1 MNYRDKLQKFSIRK
15 YAVGTFS
22 TLIATLVFLG
32 THTDQAHA
40 SENTNAAVEKAQQNT
55 ESQTSRDKNS
65 NPNDAITIQNDQTSD
80 QTVEINKQSKFVD
93 KTSTEKKAL
102 ETQTSEKEITNST
115 STSIKEKIEESSPV
129 TKEEKTNELKEKSSP
144 IVGTQS
150 SNQSKQK
157 VKFSSSKSVK
167 QIDDK
172 IDTPRESK
180 SDNRQKI
187 DSKNISKLTN
197 LTQEIQSKLLEV
209 ETIEPSNPNIEEA
222 KKLTVESSSFTQSS
236 NVSQQSLLD
245 LVTRLEQT
253 RNSLANVITRSQSG
267 KRDPRNGQQ
276 IEKGTNFRFTTL
288 NGRWNAGRNVI
299 VYQRNYASLPDGR
312 ALGTGQQKNGVEGI
326 TSRKTVMRAYYK
338 HEGNSK
344 YLVYDVF
351 FNNDGVNFISPG
363 SQQRLGMALLLPY
376 KVMKLNS
383 DGSFA
388 SDSVR
393 NLSYA
398 AYEKRSGRNSLL
410 SESPS
415 DFIIDP
421 DNSTQ
426 TIDMLRSNQHDFGHT
441 TFYLSFGVRP
451 GRSFNSDANE
461 YFHSNRNNPDLRKAV
476 EDQRGIFS
484 GWNYGIGIQVDP
496 NHPEGA
502 NRAYHMHLEVKLRDN
517 VTTAELENAWSYAN
531 TAAMGGVSK
540 SAYTVLSG
548 RILPEDGALP
558 SIENQPPV
566 KPTINSDLVGKATT
580 TTVIDVSTDPN
591 TKVEI
596 FDKNG
601 NKIGTGTTDSSGHA
615 YITPTRPIPEGNVTA
630 KAYNHS
636 DESKVSTS
644 DPKFATDTIPP
655 TTPVINTRLVYKA
668 GTLTPIDV
676 STDPNTQVALI
687 DKNGRIFGAG
697 TTDSSGHVII
707 TPDRVIP
714 EGNVTAKATDNAL
727 HPNSSFSIPVQAT
740 TLIPV
745 MKPVINTDVA
755 GKAFSSPVIDITSTP
770 NTRVE
775 LLDKNNNVIGRGI
788 TGSNGHVNITPD
800 HYLFEG
806 NITAKAYDQTDET
819 NNATSDPR
827 HVTDTTPPR
836 KPVIN
841 TNLVNKVGTRTPI
854 DVSTDVLTRVEIF
867 DENGKSYGVVLTE
880 MDGHGIITPREPLPL
895 GKIYARATDGAETP
909 NSIDSDHV
917 PVTDTI
923 PPTVPTVDTDLT
935 GKATT
940 LTPITVT
947 TDPNTRVDLI
957 DKNGHIIGTG
967 TTDGNGHVIIT
978 PTTPIVEGNVIA
990 KAYDP
995 ANNVSTSAPRKATDT
1010 TPPTKPRV
1018 TSPLG
1023 GKAGTTDPVTVT
1035 TDPNTNVQLLDKNG
1049 QIIGTGTT
1057 DSSGRVNIT
1066 PTRPIPEGNVTAKAI
1081 DNAEHPNS
1089 STSDPVKATD
1099 TTPPTKPRVTT
1110 PLGGKATT
1118 LTPVE
1123 VTTDP
1128 NTSVQLLDKDGR
1140 VIGSGTTG
1148 ANGRVTITPTRPIP
1162 EGNVTAKA
1170 TDNAEHPNSSTSDPV
1185 KATDTTPPTK
1195 PRVTT
1200 PLGGKATTL
1209 TPIEVTT
1216 DPNTSVQLLDKDGR
1230 VIGSGTTGAN
1240 GRVTITPTRPIPEGN
1255 VTAKATDNAERPN
1268 SSTSDP
1274 VKATDTTPPTEPVVT
1289 NDLTGKATTKTPITV
1304 TTDPNTHVDLLDKDN
1319 HVIGS
1324 GTTDSNGRVTITP
1337 TVPIPEGNVRAKATD
1352 NAEHPN
1358 SSLSQPKKATD
1369 TTPPGSPIVNTDL
1382 TGKATTKTPVDV
1394 SSDPNTRIE
1403 LLDKDNHVIGSGT
1416 TGANGHVIITPTQP
1430 IPEGNVTAKAYDNA
1444 EHPNVSTSEPKKAT
1458 DTTPPTEPVVTNDLT
1473 GKATTKTPI
1482 TVTTDPNTHVDL
1494 LDKDNHVIGSGTTD
1508 SNGRVTI
1515 TPTVPIPEGNVRA
1528 KATDN
1533 AEHPNSS
1540 LSKPKKATD
1549 TTPPGSPIVNTDL
1562 TGKATTRTPVDVS
1575 SDPNTRIEL
1584 LDKDNHVIGS
1594 GTTGANGHVI
1604 ITPTQPIPE
1613 GNVTAKA
1620 YDNAEHPNVSTS
1632 EPKKATDT
1640 TPPTEPVV
1648 TNDLT
1653 GKATTKT
1660 PITVTTDPNT
1670 HVDLLD
1676 KDNHVIGSGTTDSNG
1691 RVTITPTVPIPEGNV
1706 RAKATDNAEHP
1717 NSSLSKPKK
1726 ATDTTPPGS
1735 PIVNTDLTGKAT
1747 TRTPVDV
1754 SSDPNT
1760 RIELLDKD
1768 NHVIGSGTTGANGH
1782 VIITPTQPIPEGNVT
1797 AKAYDNAEHPNVSTS
1812 EPKKATDTT
1821 PPTEPVVTNDLTGK
1835 ATTKTPITVT
1845 TDPNTHVDLLDKDNH
1860 VIGSGTTDSNGRVT
1874 ITPTVPIPE
1883 GNVRAKAT
1891 DNAEHP
1897 NSSLSQPKKAT
1908 DTTPP
1913 GSPIVNTDLTGKAT
1927 TRTPVDVSSDPNTR
1941 IELLDK
1947 DNHVIGSGTTDS
1959 NGRVTIT
1966 PTVPIP
1972 EGNVRAK
1979 ATDNAEHPNSSL
1991 SQPKKATDTTP
2002 PGSPIVNTDLTGKA
2016 TTKTPVDVSSDPNTR
2031 IELLDKDNHV
2041 IGTGTTGANGH
2052 VIITPTQPIPEGNVT
2067 AKAYDNAEH
2076 PNSSTSQPKKATD
2089 TTPPTEPV
2097 VTNDLTGK
2105 ATTKTPITVTTDPNT
2120 HVDLLDKDNNVI
2132 GSGTTDSNGRVTI
2145 TPTVPIPEGNVR
2157 AKATDNAEHPNSSLS
2172 QPKKATDTTPPGSPI
2187 VNTDLTGKATTKTP
2201 VDVSSDPNTRI
2212 ELLDKDNHVIGSGTT
2227 GANGHVIITP
2237 TQPIPEGNV
2246 TAKAYDNAE
2255 HPNVSTSEPK
2265 KATDTTPP
2273 TAPVVTSDLTGKAT
2287 TTDPVE
2293 VTTDPNT
2300 KVELLDK
2307 DGNVIGSGTTD
2318 NTGHVMIT
2326 PTKPIPEGNVTAK
2339 AYDNAEHPN
2348 SSTSQPKKAT
2358 DNAEHPNSSTSQ
2370 PKKATDTTPPTAPLV
2385 TSDLTGEATTTD
2397 PVEVTTD
2404 PNTKVELLDK
2414 DGNVIGS
2421 GTTDNTGHVTI
2432 TPTKPIPEGNVTAKA
2447 TDNAEHPNSSTS
2459 QPKKATD
2466 TTPPT
2471 APVVTSDLTGKATTT
2486 DPVEVTTDPNT
2497 KVELL
2502 DKDGNVIGSG
2512 TTDNTGHVMITPT
2525 KPIPEGNVTAKAY
2538 DNAEHPNSS
2547 TSQPKKAT
2555 DTTPPTA
2562 PVVTSDLT
2570 GKATTTDPVEVTTD
2584 PNTKVELLDKD
2595 GNVIGSGT
2603 TDNTGHVTITPT
2615 KPIPEGNVSAKAYDN
2630 AEVPNVATSQPK
2642 KATDTTPPT
2651 TPTLDTDLDGKAG
2664 TQTPITVT
2672 TDPNTHVDL
2681 LDKDGN
2687 IIGSGTTDDT
2697 GHVTITPTKPIP
2709 EGNVTAKATD
2719 DAEHPN
2725 SSTSQPKKATDTT
2738 PPTAPVVTSDLTGKA
2753 TTTDPVEVTTDPNT
2767 KVELLDK
2774 DGNVIG
2780 SGTTDDTGH
2789 VTITPTR
2796 PIPVG
2801 NVSAKAYD
2809 NAEVPNV
2816 ATSQPKKATDT
2827 TPPTTPTLD
2836 TDLGGKAG
2844 TQTPITVTTDPNTH
2858 VDLLDKDGNIIGSG
2872 TTGDTGHV
2880 TITPTKPIPEGNV
2893 SAKATDNAEHPN
2905 SSTSQ
2910 TKKATDL
2917 TPPVK
2922 PSVVGTLD
2930 GKAGTKDPVEV
2941 VTDPNTKVELL
2952 DKDGNVIGSGTT
2964 DSTGHATITSTVP
2977 IPEGNVTVKATDN
2990 AEHPNSSTSDPV
3002 KATDT
3007 TPPTVP
3013 TLDTDL
3019 GGKAGTQTPIT
3030 VTTDPNT
3037 KVELL
3042 DKDSNIIGSSTTDDT
3057 GHVTITPTK
3066 PIPEGNVTAKATDNA
3081 EHPNSSTSQPK
3092 KATDLT
3098 PPVKPSVVGTL
3109 DGKAGTK
3116 DPVEVVTDPN
3126 TKVELLDKDGNVIG
3140 SGTTDSTGHAT
3151 ITPTVPIPEGNVTV
3165 KATDNAEHPNS
3176 STSDPVKATDTTPPT
3191 VPTLDTD
3198 LGGKAGTQTPITVTT
3213 DPNTHVD
3220 LLDKD
3225 GNIIGSGTTDD
3236 TGHVTITPTK
3246 PIPEGNV
3253 TAKATDNAEHPNSS
3267 TSQPKKA
3274 TDTTPPTAPVVTSDL
3289 TGKATTT
3296 DPVEVTTDPNTK
3308 VELLDKDG
3316 NVIGSGTTD
3325 STGHATITPTVP
3337 IPEGNVTVKATD
3349 NAEHPNSSTS
3359 DPVKATDTTPPT
3371 VPTLDTDLGGK
3382 AGTQTPITVTT
3393 DPNTHVDL
3401 LDKDGNIIG
3410 SGTTDDTGHVTIT
3423 PTKPIP
3429 EGNVTAKATDH
3440 AEHPNSS
3447 TSQPK
3452 KATDTTPPTAPVV
3465 TSDLTGKATTTDPV
3479 EVTTDPN
3486 TKVELL
3492 DKDGNV
3498 IGSGTTDDTGHVTI
3512 TPTKPIPEGNV
3523 SAKAY
3528 DNAEVPNVATSQP
3541 KKATDTTPP
3550 TTPTLDTDLG
3560 GKAGTQTPITVTTD
3574 PNTHV
3579 DLLDKDG
3586 NIIGSGTTDSTG
3598 HATITPTV
3606 PIPEGNVTVKAT
3618 DNAEHPNSSTSDPVK
3633 ATDTTPPTVP
3643 TLDTDL
3649 GGKAG
3654 TQTPITVTTDPNTHV
3669 DLLDKDG
3676 NIIGSGTTDD
3686 TGHVTITP
3694 TKPIPEGNVTAKAT
3708 DNAEHPNSS
3717 TSQPKKATDT
3727 TPPTAPVVTSDL
3739 TGKATTTDP
3748 VEVTTD
3754 PNTKVELLDKDGN
3767 VIGSGTT
3774 DDTGHVTIT
3783 PTRPIP
3789 VGDVSAKAY
3798 DNAEVP
3804 NVATSQPKK
3813 ATDTTPPTTPTLDT
3827 DLGGKAG
3834 TQTPITVTTD
3844 PNTHVDLLDKDGN
3857 IIGSGTTGD
3866 TGHVTITPT
3875 KPIPEGNVTA
3885 KATDNA
3891 EHPNSSTSQPKKATD
3906 TTPPTAPVVTSDL
3919 TGKAT
3924 TTDPVEVTTDPN
3936 TKVELL
3942 DKDGNVIGSGTTDSN
3957 GHVTITPTRPIPVGD
3972 VSAKAYDNAEV
3983 PNVATSQPKK
3993 ATDTTPPTTPTLDT
4007 DLGGKAG
4014 TQTPI
4019 TVTTDPNTHVDLLDK
4034 DGNIIGSGTTD
4045 SNGHVTITPTKPIP
4059 EGNVSAKATDNAEHP
4074 NSSTS
4079 QPKKAT
4085 DLTPPVKPS
4094 VVGTLDG
4101 KAGTKDPV
4109 EVVTDPNTKVE
4120 LLDKDGNVIGSGTTD
4135 STGHATITPTVP
4147 IPEGNVTVKATDN
4160 AEHPNSSTS
4169 DPVKATDTTPP
4180 TAPVVTSDLT
4190 GKATTTDPVEVTT
4203 DPNTHVDLLDK
4214 DGNIIGS
4221 GTTDSNGHVTIT
4233 PTRPIPEGDVY
4244 AKAIDNAE
4252 HPNISISKPVKATK
4266 LIVKSHKK
4274 EAKNGHSKEN
4284 ENHNSRKSKNTIR
4297 DEKGNK
4303 INTST
4308 KKKVKD
4314 LPSTGKKELTNNSLP
4329 YIVTLLGSFALL
4341 ISRKRERKDNNRNK

>member
-727 HPNSSFSIPVQAT
+727 HPNSSVSIPVQAT

-1444 EHPNVSTSEPKKAT
+1444 EHPNVSTSAPKKAT

-1717 NSSLSKPKK
+1717 NSS
-1726 ATDTTPPGS
+1726 
-1735 PIVNTDLTGKAT
+1735 
-1747 TRTPVDV
+1747 
-1754 SSDPNT
+1754 
-1760 RIELLDKD
+1760 
-1768 NHVIGSGTTGANGH
+1768 
-1782 VIITPTQPIPEGNVT
+1782 
-1797 AKAYDNAEHPNVSTS
+1797 
-1812 EPKKATDTT
+1812 
-1821 PPTEPVVTNDLTGK
+1821 
-1835 ATTKTPITVT
+1835 
-1845 TDPNTHVDLLDKDNH
+1845 
-1860 VIGSGTTDSNGRVT
+1860 
-1874 ITPTVPIPE
+1874 
-1883 GNVRAKAT
+1883 
-1891 DNAEHP
+1891 
-1897 NSSLSQPKKAT
+1897 
-1908 DTTPP
+1908 
-1913 GSPIVNTDLTGKAT
+1913 
-1927 TRTPVDVSSDPNTR
+1927 
-1941 IELLDK
+1941 
-1947 DNHVIGSGTTDS
+1947 
-1959 NGRVTIT
+1959 
-1966 PTVPIP
+1966 
-1972 EGNVRAK
+1972 
-1979 ATDNAEHPNSSL
+1979 
-1991 SQPKKATDTTP
+1991 
-2002 PGSPIVNTDLTGKA
+2002 
-2016 TTKTPVDVSSDPNTR
+2016 
-2031 IELLDKDNHV
+2031 
-2041 IGTGTTGANGH
+2041 
-2052 VIITPTQPIPEGNVT
+2052 
-2067 AKAYDNAEH
+2067 
-2076 PNSSTSQPKKATD
+2076 TSQPKKA
-2089 TTPPTEPV
+2089 
-2097 VTNDLTGK
+2097 
-2105 ATTKTPITVTTDPNT
+2105 
-2120 HVDLLDKDNNVI
+2120 
-2132 GSGTTDSNGRVTI
+2132 
-2145 TPTVPIPEGNVR
+2145 
-2157 AKATDNAEHPNSSLS
+2157 
-2172 QPKKATDTTPPGSPI
+2172 
-2187 VNTDLTGKATTKTP
+2187 
-2201 VDVSSDPNTRI
+2201 
-2212 ELLDKDNHVIGSGTT
+2212 
-2227 GANGHVIITP
+2227 
-2237 TQPIPEGNV
+2237 
-2246 TAKAYDNAE
+2246 
-2255 HPNVSTSEPK
+2255 
-2265 KATDTTPP
+2265 
-2273 TAPVVTSDLTGKAT
+2273 
-2287 TTDPVE
+2287 
-2293 VTTDPNT
+2293 
-2300 KVELLDK
+2300 
-2307 DGNVIGSGTTD
+2307 
-2318 NTGHVMIT
+2318 
-2326 PTKPIPEGNVTAK
+2326 
-2339 AYDNAEHPN
+2339 
-2348 SSTSQPKKAT
+2348 
-2358 DNAEHPNSSTSQ
+2358 
-2370 PKKATDTTPPTAPLV
+2370 
-2385 TSDLTGEATTTD
+2385 
-2397 PVEVTTD
+2397 
-2404 PNTKVELLDK
+2404 
-2414 DGNVIGS
+2414 
-2421 GTTDNTGHVTI
+2421 
-2432 TPTKPIPEGNVTAKA
+2432 
-2447 TDNAEHPNSSTS
+2447 
-2459 QPKKATD
+2459 
-2466 TTPPT
+2466 
-2471 APVVTSDLTGKATTT
+2471 
-2486 DPVEVTTDPNT
+2486 
-2497 KVELL
+2497 
-2502 DKDGNVIGSG
+2502 
-2512 TTDNTGHVMITPT
+2512 
-2525 KPIPEGNVTAKAY
+2525 
-2538 DNAEHPNSS
+2538 
-2547 TSQPKKAT
+2547 
-2555 DTTPPTA
+2555 
-2562 PVVTSDLT
+2562 
-2570 GKATTTDPVEVTTD
+2570 
-2584 PNTKVELLDKD
+2584 
-2595 GNVIGSGT
+2595 
-2603 TDNTGHVTITPT
+2603 
-2615 KPIPEGNVSAKAYDN
+2615 
-2630 AEVPNVATSQPK
+2630 
-2642 KATDTTPPT
+2642 
-2651 TPTLDTDLDGKAG
+2651 
-2664 TQTPITVT
+2664 
-2672 TDPNTHVDL
+2672 
-2681 LDKDGN
+2681 
-2687 IIGSGTTDDT
+2687 
-2697 GHVTITPTKPIP
+2697 
-2709 EGNVTAKATD
+2709 
-2719 DAEHPN
+2719 
-2725 SSTSQPKKATDTT
+2725 
-2738 PPTAPVVTSDLTGKA
+2738 
-2753 TTTDPVEVTTDPNT
+2753 
-2767 KVELLDK
+2767 
-2774 DGNVIG
+2774 
-2780 SGTTDDTGH
+2780 
-2789 VTITPTR
+2789 
-2796 PIPVG
+2796 
-2801 NVSAKAYD
+2801 
-2809 NAEVPNV
+2809 
-2816 ATSQPKKATDT
+2816 
-2827 TPPTTPTLD
+2827 
-2836 TDLGGKAG
+2836 
-2844 TQTPITVTTDPNTH
+2844 
-2858 VDLLDKDGNIIGSG
+2858 
-2872 TTGDTGHV
+2872 
-2880 TITPTKPIPEGNV
+2880 
-2893 SAKATDNAEHPN
+2893 
-2905 SSTSQ
+2905 
-2910 TKKATDL
+2910 
-2917 TPPVK
+2917 
-2922 PSVVGTLD
+2922 
-2930 GKAGTKDPVEV
+2930 
-2941 VTDPNTKVELL
+2941 
-2952 DKDGNVIGSGTT
+2952 
-2964 DSTGHATITSTVP
+2964 
-2977 IPEGNVTVKATDN
+2977 
-2990 AEHPNSSTSDPV
+2990 
-3002 KATDT
+3002 
-3007 TPPTVP
+3007 
-3013 TLDTDL
+3013 
-3019 GGKAGTQTPIT
+3019 
-3030 VTTDPNT
+3030 
-3037 KVELL
+3037 
-3042 DKDSNIIGSSTTDDT
+3042 
-3057 GHVTITPTK
+3057 
-3066 PIPEGNVTAKATDNA
+3066 
-3081 EHPNSSTSQPK
+3081 
-3092 KATDLT
+3092 
-3098 PPVKPSVVGTL
+3098 
-3109 DGKAGTK
+3109 
-3116 DPVEVVTDPN
+3116 
-3126 TKVELLDKDGNVIG
+3126 
-3140 SGTTDSTGHAT
+3140 
-3151 ITPTVPIPEGNVTV
+3151 
-3165 KATDNAEHPNS
+3165 
-3176 STSDPVKATDTTPPT
+3176 
-3191 VPTLDTD
+3191 
-3198 LGGKAGTQTPITVTT
+3198 
-3213 DPNTHVD
+3213 
-3220 LLDKD
+3220 
-3225 GNIIGSGTTDD
+3225 
-3236 TGHVTITPTK
+3236 
-3246 PIPEGNV
+3246 
-3253 TAKATDNAEHPNSS
+3253 
-3267 TSQPKKA
+3267 
-3274 TDTTPPTAPVVTSDL
+3274 
-3289 TGKATTT
+3289 
-3296 DPVEVTTDPNTK
+3296 
-3308 VELLDKDG
+3308 
-3316 NVIGSGTTD
+3316 
-3325 STGHATITPTVP
+3325 
-3337 IPEGNVTVKATD
+3337 
-3349 NAEHPNSSTS
+3349 
-3359 DPVKATDTTPPT
+3359 
-3371 VPTLDTDLGGK
+3371 
-3382 AGTQTPITVTT
+3382 
-3393 DPNTHVDL
+3393 
-3401 LDKDGNIIG
+3401 
-3410 SGTTDDTGHVTIT
+3410 
-3423 PTKPIP
+3423 
-3429 EGNVTAKATDH
+3429 
-3440 AEHPNSS
+3440 
-3447 TSQPK
+3447 
-3452 KATDTTPPTAPVV
+3452 
-3465 TSDLTGKATTTDPV
+3465 
-3479 EVTTDPN
+3479 
-3486 TKVELL
+3486 
-3492 DKDGNV
+3492 
-3498 IGSGTTDDTGHVTI
+3498 
-3512 TPTKPIPEGNV
+3512 
-3523 SAKAY
+3523 
-3528 DNAEVPNVATSQP
+3528 
-3541 KKATDTTPP
+3541 
-3550 TTPTLDTDLG
+3550 
-3560 GKAGTQTPITVTTD
+3560 
-3574 PNTHV
+3574 
-3579 DLLDKDG
+3579 
-3586 NIIGSGTTDSTG
+3586 
-3598 HATITPTV
+3598 
-3606 PIPEGNVTVKAT
+3606 
-3618 DNAEHPNSSTSDPVK
+3618 
-3633 ATDTTPPTVP
+3633 
-3643 TLDTDL
+3643 
-3649 GGKAG
+3649 
-3654 TQTPITVTTDPNTHV
+3654 
-3669 DLLDKDG
+3669 
-3676 NIIGSGTTDD
+3676 
-3686 TGHVTITP
+3686 
-3694 TKPIPEGNVTAKAT
+3694 
-3708 DNAEHPNSS
+3708 
-3717 TSQPKKATDT
+3717 
-3727 TPPTAPVVTSDL
+3727 
-3739 TGKATTTDP
+3739 
-3748 VEVTTD
+3748 
-3754 PNTKVELLDKDGN
+3754 
-3767 VIGSGTT
+3767 
-3774 DDTGHVTIT
+3774 
-3783 PTRPIP
+3783 
-3789 VGDVSAKAY
+3789 
-3798 DNAEVP
+3798 
-3804 NVATSQPKK
+3804 
-3813 ATDTTPPTTPTLDT
+3813 
-3827 DLGGKAG
+3827 
-3834 TQTPITVTTD
+3834 
-3844 PNTHVDLLDKDGN
+3844 
-3857 IIGSGTTGD
+3857 
-3866 TGHVTITPT
+3866 
-3875 KPIPEGNVTA
+3875 
-3885 KATDNA
+3885 
-3891 EHPNSSTSQPKKATD
+3891 
-3906 TTPPTAPVVTSDL
+3906 
-3919 TGKAT
+3919 
-3924 TTDPVEVTTDPN
+3924 
-3936 TKVELL
+3936 
-3942 DKDGNVIGSGTTDSN
+3942 
-3957 GHVTITPTRPIPVGD
+3957 
-3972 VSAKAYDNAEV
+3972 
-3983 PNVATSQPKK
+3983 
-3993 ATDTTPPTTPTLDT
+3993 
-4007 DLGGKAG
+4007 
-4014 TQTPI
+4014 
-4019 TVTTDPNTHVDLLDK
+4019 
-4034 DGNIIGSGTTD
+4034 
-4045 SNGHVTITPTKPIP
+4045 
-4059 EGNVSAKATDNAEHP
+4059 
-4074 NSSTS
+4074 
-4079 QPKKAT
+4079 
-4085 DLTPPVKPS
+4085 
-4094 VVGTLDG
+4094 
-4101 KAGTKDPV
+4101 
-4109 EVVTDPNTKVE
+4109 
-4120 LLDKDGNVIGSGTTD
+4120 
-4135 STGHATITPTVP
+4135 
-4147 IPEGNVTVKATDN
+4147 
-4160 AEHPNSSTS
+4160 
-4169 DPVKATDTTPP
+4169 
-4180 TAPVVTSDLT
+4180 
-4190 GKATTTDPVEVTT
+4190 
-4203 DPNTHVDLLDK
+4203 
-4214 DGNIIGS
+4214 
-4221 GTTDSNGHVTIT
+4221 
-4233 PTRPIPEGDVY
+4233 
-4244 AKAIDNAE
+4244 
-4252 HPNISISKPVKATK
+4252 
-4266 LIVKSHKK
+4266 
-4274 EAKNGHSKEN
+4274 
-4284 ENHNSRKSKNTIR
+4284 
-4297 DEKGNK
+4297 
-4303 INTST
+4303 
-4308 KKKVKD
+4308 
-4314 LPSTGKKELTNNSLP
+4314 
-4329 YIVTLLGSFALL
+4329 
-4341 ISRKRERKDNNRNK
+4341 

>member
-940 LTPITVT
+940 
-947 TDPNTRVDLI
+947 
-957 DKNGHIIGTG
+957 
-967 TTDGNGHVIIT
+967 
-978 PTTPIVEGNVIA
+978 
-990 KAYDP
+990 
-995 ANNVSTSAPRKATDT
+995 
-1010 TPPTKPRV
+1010 
-1018 TSPLG
+1018 
-1023 GKAGTTDPVTVT
+1023 
-1035 TDPNTNVQLLDKNG
+1035 
-1049 QIIGTGTT
+1049 
-1057 DSSGRVNIT
+1057 
-1066 PTRPIPEGNVTAKAI
+1066 
-1081 DNAEHPNS
+1081 
-1089 STSDPVKATD
+1089 
-1099 TTPPTKPRVTT
+1099 
-1110 PLGGKATT
+1110 
-1118 LTPVE
+1118 
-1123 VTTDP
+1123 
-1128 NTSVQLLDKDGR
+1128 
-1140 VIGSGTTG
+1140 
-1148 ANGRVTITPTRPIP
+1148 
-1162 EGNVTAKA
+1162 
-1170 TDNAEHPNSSTSDPV
+1170 
-1185 KATDTTPPTK
+1185 
-1195 PRVTT
+1195 
-1200 PLGGKATTL
+1200 
-1209 TPIEVTT
+1209 
-1216 DPNTSVQLLDKDGR
+1216 
-1230 VIGSGTTGAN
+1230 
-1240 GRVTITPTRPIPEGN
+1240 
-1255 VTAKATDNAERPN
+1255 
-1268 SSTSDP
+1268 
-1274 VKATDTTPPTEPVVT
+1274 
-1289 NDLTGKATTKTPITV
+1289 
-1304 TTDPNTHVDLLDKDN
+1304 
-1319 HVIGS
+1319 
-1324 GTTDSNGRVTITP
+1324 
-1337 TVPIPEGNVRAKATD
+1337 
-1352 NAEHPN
+1352 
-1358 SSLSQPKKATD
+1358 
-1369 TTPPGSPIVNTDL
+1369 
-1382 TGKATTKTPVDV
+1382 
-1394 SSDPNTRIE
+1394 
-1403 LLDKDNHVIGSGT
+1403 
-1416 TGANGHVIITPTQP
+1416 
-1430 IPEGNVTAKAYDNA
+1430 
-1444 EHPNVSTSEPKKAT
+1444 
-1458 DTTPPTEPVVTNDLT
+1458 
-1473 GKATTKTPI
+1473 
-1482 TVTTDPNTHVDL
+1482 
-1494 LDKDNHVIGSGTTD
+1494 
-1508 SNGRVTI
+1508 
-1515 TPTVPIPEGNVRA
+1515 
-1528 KATDN
+1528 
-1533 AEHPNSS
+1533 
-1540 LSKPKKATD
+1540 
-1549 TTPPGSPIVNTDL
+1549 
-1562 TGKATTRTPVDVS
+1562 
-1575 SDPNTRIEL
+1575 
-1584 LDKDNHVIGS
+1584 
-1594 GTTGANGHVI
+1594 
-1604 ITPTQPIPE
+1604 
-1613 GNVTAKA
+1613 
-1620 YDNAEHPNVSTS
+1620 
-1632 EPKKATDT
+1632 
-1640 TPPTEPVV
+1640 
-1648 TNDLT
+1648 
-1653 GKATTKT
+1653 KT

-2273 TAPVVTSDLTGKAT
+2273 TAPVVTSDLTGKST

-2348 SSTSQPKKAT
+2348 SSTSQPKKATDTTPPTAPVVTSDLTGKSTTTDPVEVTTDPNTKVELLDKDGNVIGSGTTDNTGHVTITPTKPIPEGNVTAKAT

-2447 TDNAEHPNSSTS
+2447 YDNAEHPNSSTSQPKKATDTTPPTAPVVTSDLTGKATTTDPVEVTTDPNTKVELLDKDGNVIGSGTTDNTGHVTITPTKPIPEGNVTAKATDNAEHPNSSTS

-2471 APVVTSDLTGKATTT
+2471 APLVTSDLTGKATTT

-2603 TDNTGHVTITPT
+2603 TDNTGHVM
-2615 KPIPEGNVSAKAYDN
+2615 
-2630 AEVPNVATSQPK
+2630 
-2642 KATDTTPPT
+2642 
-2651 TPTLDTDLDGKAG
+2651 
-2664 TQTPITVT
+2664 
-2672 TDPNTHVDL
+2672 
-2681 LDKDGN
+2681 
-2687 IIGSGTTDDT
+2687 
-2697 GHVTITPTKPIP
+2697 ITPTKPIP
-2709 EGNVTAKATD
+2709 EGNVTAKA
-2719 DAEHPN
+2719 
-2725 SSTSQPKKATDTT
+2725 
-2738 PPTAPVVTSDLTGKA
+2738 
-2753 TTTDPVEVTTDPNT
+2753 
-2767 KVELLDK
+2767 
-2774 DGNVIG
+2774 
-2780 SGTTDDTGH
+2780 
-2789 VTITPTR
+2789 
-2796 PIPVG
+2796 
-2801 NVSAKAYD
+2801 Y
-2809 NAEVPNV
+2809 
-2816 ATSQPKKATDT
+2816 
-2827 TPPTTPTLD
+2827 
-2836 TDLGGKAG
+2836 
-2844 TQTPITVTTDPNTH
+2844 
-2858 VDLLDKDGNIIGSG
+2858 
-2872 TTGDTGHV
+2872 
-2880 TITPTKPIPEGNV
+2880 
-2893 SAKATDNAEHPN
+2893 
-2905 SSTSQ
+2905 
-2910 TKKATDL
+2910 
-2917 TPPVK
+2917 
-2922 PSVVGTLD
+2922 
-2930 GKAGTKDPVEV
+2930 
-2941 VTDPNTKVELL
+2941 
-2952 DKDGNVIGSGTT
+2952 
-2964 DSTGHATITSTVP
+2964 
-2977 IPEGNVTVKATDN
+2977 
-2990 AEHPNSSTSDPV
+2990 
-3002 KATDT
+3002 
-3007 TPPTVP
+3007 
-3013 TLDTDL
+3013 
-3019 GGKAGTQTPIT
+3019 
-3030 VTTDPNT
+3030 
-3037 KVELL
+3037 
-3042 DKDSNIIGSSTTDDT
+3042 
-3057 GHVTITPTK
+3057 
-3066 PIPEGNVTAKATDNA
+3066 
-3081 EHPNSSTSQPK
+3081 
-3092 KATDLT
+3092 
-3098 PPVKPSVVGTL
+3098 
-3109 DGKAGTK
+3109 
-3116 DPVEVVTDPN
+3116 
-3126 TKVELLDKDGNVIG
+3126 
-3140 SGTTDSTGHAT
+3140 
-3151 ITPTVPIPEGNVTV
+3151 
-3165 KATDNAEHPNS
+3165 
-3176 STSDPVKATDTTPPT
+3176 
-3191 VPTLDTD
+3191 
-3198 LGGKAGTQTPITVTT
+3198 
-3213 DPNTHVD
+3213 
-3220 LLDKD
+3220 
-3225 GNIIGSGTTDD
+3225 
-3236 TGHVTITPTK
+3236 
-3246 PIPEGNV
+3246 
-3253 TAKATDNAEHPNSS
+3253 DNAEHPNSS

-3296 DPVEVTTDPNTK
+3296 DPV
-3308 VELLDKDG
+3308 
-3316 NVIGSGTTD
+3316 
-3325 STGHATITPTVP
+3325 
-3337 IPEGNVTVKATD
+3337 
-3349 NAEHPNSSTS
+3349 
-3359 DPVKATDTTPPT
+3359 
-3371 VPTLDTDLGGK
+3371 
-3382 AGTQTPITVTT
+3382 
-3393 DPNTHVDL
+3393 
-3401 LDKDGNIIG
+3401 
-3410 SGTTDDTGHVTIT
+3410 
-3423 PTKPIP
+3423 
-3429 EGNVTAKATDH
+3429 
-3440 AEHPNSS
+3440 
-3447 TSQPK
+3447 
-3452 KATDTTPPTAPVV
+3452 
-3465 TSDLTGKATTTDPV
+3465 
-3479 EVTTDPN
+3479 
-3486 TKVELL
+3486 
-3492 DKDGNV
+3492 
-3498 IGSGTTDDTGHVTI
+3498 
-3512 TPTKPIPEGNV
+3512 
-3523 SAKAY
+3523 
-3528 DNAEVPNVATSQP
+3528 
-3541 KKATDTTPP
+3541 
-3550 TTPTLDTDLG
+3550 
-3560 GKAGTQTPITVTTD
+3560 
-3574 PNTHV
+3574 
-3579 DLLDKDG
+3579 
-3586 NIIGSGTTDSTG
+3586 
-3598 HATITPTV
+3598 
-3606 PIPEGNVTVKAT
+3606 
-3618 DNAEHPNSSTSDPVK
+3618 
-3633 ATDTTPPTVP
+3633 
-3643 TLDTDL
+3643 
-3649 GGKAG
+3649 
-3654 TQTPITVTTDPNTHV
+3654 
-3669 DLLDKDG
+3669 
-3676 NIIGSGTTDD
+3676 
-3686 TGHVTITP
+3686 
-3694 TKPIPEGNVTAKAT
+3694 
-3708 DNAEHPNSS
+3708 
-3717 TSQPKKATDT
+3717 
-3727 TPPTAPVVTSDL
+3727 
-3739 TGKATTTDP
+3739 
-3748 VEVTTD
+3748 
-3754 PNTKVELLDKDGN
+3754 
-3767 VIGSGTT
+3767 
-3774 DDTGHVTIT
+3774 
-3783 PTRPIP
+3783 
-3789 VGDVSAKAY
+3789 
-3798 DNAEVP
+3798 
-3804 NVATSQPKK
+3804 
-3813 ATDTTPPTTPTLDT
+3813 
-3827 DLGGKAG
+3827 
-3834 TQTPITVTTD
+3834 
-3844 PNTHVDLLDKDGN
+3844 
-3857 IIGSGTTGD
+3857 
-3866 TGHVTITPT
+3866 
-3875 KPIPEGNVTA
+3875 
-3885 KATDNA
+3885 
-3891 EHPNSSTSQPKKATD
+3891 
-3906 TTPPTAPVVTSDL
+3906 
-3919 TGKAT
+3919 
-3924 TTDPVEVTTDPN
+3924 
-3936 TKVELL
+3936 
-3942 DKDGNVIGSGTTDSN
+3942 
-3957 GHVTITPTRPIPVGD
+3957 
-3972 VSAKAYDNAEV
+3972 
-3983 PNVATSQPKK
+3983 
-3993 ATDTTPPTTPTLDT
+3993 
-4007 DLGGKAG
+4007 
-4014 TQTPI
+4014 
-4019 TVTTDPNTHVDLLDK
+4019 
-4034 DGNIIGSGTTD
+4034 
-4045 SNGHVTITPTKPIP
+4045 
-4059 EGNVSAKATDNAEHP
+4059 
-4074 NSSTS
+4074 
-4079 QPKKAT
+4079 
-4085 DLTPPVKPS
+4085 
-4094 VVGTLDG
+4094 
-4101 KAGTKDPV
+4101 
-4109 EVVTDPNTKVE
+4109 
-4120 LLDKDGNVIGSGTTD
+4120 
-4135 STGHATITPTVP
+4135 
-4147 IPEGNVTVKATDN
+4147 
-4160 AEHPNSSTS
+4160 
-4169 DPVKATDTTPP
+4169 
-4180 TAPVVTSDLT
+4180 
-4190 GKATTTDPVEVTT
+4190 
-4203 DPNTHVDLLDK
+4203 
-4214 DGNIIGS
+4214 
-4221 GTTDSNGHVTIT
+4221 
-4233 PTRPIPEGDVY
+4233 
-4244 AKAIDNAE
+4244 
-4252 HPNISISKPVKATK
+4252 
-4266 LIVKSHKK
+4266 
-4274 EAKNGHSKEN
+4274 
-4284 ENHNSRKSKNTIR
+4284 
-4297 DEKGNK
+4297 
-4303 INTST
+4303 
-4308 KKKVKD
+4308 
-4314 LPSTGKKELTNNSLP
+4314 
-4329 YIVTLLGSFALL
+4329 
-4341 ISRKRERKDNNRNK
+4341 